1 MMEIILAVCILII
14 AFLYASAGHGGASGY
29 LALMALFSIAP
40 VYMKT
45 SALLLNVFVSLIA
58 FASYYQAGHFKW
70 KLLFPFIITSI
81 PMAFLGAKIDINPHI
96 YKIVLGFLLIMATFR
111 LLYKPSDKMVTK
123 DPAFL
128 IAMAVGGVIGFF
140 SGMTGIGGGI
150 ILSPILLL
158 LRWATIKETA
168 AVSSLFIF
176 LNSISGLVGTWH
188 DGIVLPPQII
198 YWVMAGIAGGMAG
211 AWAGSHKFTVKG
223 LTYALSLVLMIAG
236 IKLLLV

>member
-1 MMEIILAVCILII
+1 LIT

-29 LALMALFSIAP
+29 LALMALFGIAP

-58 FASYYQAGHFKW
+58 FASYYQAGHFRW
-70 KLLFPFIITSI
+70 KLLFPFVITSI
-81 PMAFLGAKIDINPHI
+81 PMAFLGAKIEINPHV
-96 YKIVLGFLLIMATFR
+96 YKLVLGILLILATFR
-111 LLYKPSDKMVTK
+111 LLYKPSEYKTTK
-123 DPAFL
+123 VPSFL

-158 LRWATIKETA
+158 LNWATIKETA
-168 AVSSLFIF
+168 AVSALFIF
-176 LNSISGLVGTWH
+176 LNSIAGLSGTWH
-188 DGIVLPPQII
+188 EGIILPPQII
-198 YWVMAGIAGGMAG
+198 YWVMAGLAGGTTG

-223 LTYALSLVLMIAG
+223 LTYALSLVLIIAG
-236 IKLLLV
+236 VKLLMV

>member
-1 MMEIILAVCILII
+1 MEIILAVCILIT

-29 LALMALFSIAP
+29 LALMSLFSIAP

-45 SALLLNVFVSLIA
+45 SALMLNVFVSLIA
-58 FASYYQAGHFKW
+58 FTSYYHAGHFRW
-70 KLLFPFIITSI
+70 KLLFPFVITSI
-81 PMAFLGAKIDINPHI
+81 PMTFLGAKIDINPHI
-96 YKIVLGFLLIMATFR
+96 YKIVLGFLLILATFR
-111 LLYKPSDKMVTK
+111 LLYKPSEKKTAK
-123 DPAFL
+123 NPSFL
-128 IAMAVGGVIGFF
+128 ISMAVGGIIGFF

-158 LRWATIKETA
+158 LNWATIKETA

-176 LNSISGLVGTWH
+176 LNSISGLVGTWQ

-198 YWVMAGIAGGMAG
+198 YWVFAGIIGGMAG

-223 LTYALSLVLMIAG
+223 LTYALSLVLIIAG
-236 IKLLLV
+236 VKLLLV